1 MPDVESVAPPYGRG
15 MAAESEDGRTHG
27 TDVAGEESGGE
38 LQRTVGP
45 YAFAL
50 YGAGTILGAGIFVL
64 IGEIAGRAGYWTP
77 VAFLLAAFIA
87 GVNGMVYAELGTRH
101 PKAGGPA
108 AYVREALKRK
118 WLAVIIG
125 WLIVATGV
133 VSSATIASG
142 FSGYLVAFVDI
153 PEWIPRAVLILVLA
167 AVAAAGVKQSTWFMA
182 VTATAGVIGLLFVWW
197 VGFFSGEADPG
208 RLVEEAGGL
217 GDAALLTGVLSAI
230 FLAIYAFIGFED
242 MSHVAE
248 EVKRPGFSLPFGIGA
263 AIAVCAVL
271 YTLTAVAAL
280 SVLDPD
286 ELGGATA
293 PLVEVVA
300 ATGIPTWPVTLLSLV
315 IISSGVLAQ
324 LIMGSRVIYSLGR
337 PDGGAGGDVQGAPGW
352 LATVNERTDTP
363 VRATFACAA
372 VALALALFLPLA
384 TLAAI
389 TTYVLLVV
397 FAFANV
403 SLIILERRRPDAPF
417 DLPAWV
423 PWVGLVLT
431 LALLVGQ
438 PFFGG

>member
-1 MPDVESVAPPYGRG
+1 
-15 MAAESEDGRTHG
+15 MAAEPGDGNART
-27 TDVAGEESGGE
+27 TDVAGEETQGE
-38 LQRTVGP
+38 LRRTVGP
-45 YAFAL
+45 TAFAL

-77 VAFLLAAFIA
+77 IAFVVAAFVA
-87 GVNGMVYAELGTRH
+87 GVNGMVYAELGTRQ

-108 AYVREALKRK
+108 AYVREALRRR
-118 WLAVIIG
+118 WLAVIIA

-142 FSGYLVAFVDI
+142 FSGYLVAFIDM

-167 AVAAAGVKQSTWFMA
+167 AVAAGGVEQSTWFMA

-197 VGFFSGEADPG
+197 AGFLSGQADPG
-208 RLVEEAGGL
+208 RLVSEAGGL
-217 GDAALLTGVLSAI
+217 ADAALATGVLSAV

-263 AIAVCAVL
+263 AIGVCAVL
-271 YTLTAVAAL
+271 YTVTAVAAL

-286 ELGGATA
+286 ALGGATA

-300 ATGIPTWPVTLLSLV
+300 ATGIPTWPVTVLSLV

-337 PDGGAGGDVQGAPGW
+337 PDGGAAGDVQGAPGW
-352 LATVNERTDTP
+352 LAAVNERTGTP
-363 VRATFACAA
+363 VRATFACALVA
-372 VALALALFLPLA
+372 VALALFLPLA

-403 SLIILERRRPDAPF
+403 SLIVLERRRPDAPF

-438 PFFGG
+438 PFVGG